1 MVQQAGSLL
10 SSTQALEL
18 QQDVLQLYVWVGKG
32 GGSLQSAPMV
42 SMNDDGMTA

>member
-10 SSTQALEL
+10 GSNEALGL

-32 GGSLQSAPMV
+32 DGSSQSAPMV
-42 SMNDDGMTA
+42 SMNDDGS